1 MPKALMPLPR
11 LVVPTSCETKGLC
24 HMHVKDVESI
34 CTSGYLGEKAS
45 VAIPDVQDPMLDQHA
60 RAVLIHLPQAH
71 DGVPQRGDV
80 VDASEQ
86 PVLSGLGGEDDGADT
101 LDLHGG
107 GIPELD
113 GASHDGIELGEEL
126 PSTGHVMGC
135 AGVEAPPAG
144 LVLAG
149 AVAKKGM
156 SFWLVEVEESRCG
169 RGRWS

>member
-1 MPKALMPLPR
+1 
-11 LVVPTSCETKGLC
+11 
-24 HMHVKDVESI
+24 
-34 CTSGYLGEKAS
+34 
-45 VAIPDVQDPMLDQHA
+45 MLDQHA
-60 RAVLIHLPQAH
+60 RAVLIQLSQAD

-86 PVLSGLGGEDDGADT
+86 PMLSGLGGEDDGADA

-113 GASHDGIELGEEL
+113 GASHGGVKLGEEL
-126 PSTGHVMGC
+126 PSTGHVMGG

-149 AVAKKGM
+149 AVAKEGM